1 MKITAVTTQKNEG
14 AFLLEWI
21 AYHKLI
27 GFTDIVILS
36 NDCEDGSDIML
47 DHLSKSGEITH
58 VHNDGP
64 YDDRGIQ
71 FAALKLA
78 DRQQA
83 VKDAD
88 WVMHLDIDEFL
99 NVHVGTGHVSDLIA
113 ALPEADAIA
122 LTWRMFGNN
131 GVIEYK
137 DRLVTDQFA
146 RAAPKIMHWPWRAF
160 MIKTLYR
167 NNGIYGKLGV
177 HRPKQPDNDRVKNAR
192 WFSGSGDVLSSAYRT
207 KQLFS
212 DYTQDNYKFAQINH
226 YALGAMHSFI
236 LKAIRGRSGSSY
248 QGLNMD
254 YWCDRNFCQEEDKT
268 IQRHHAAL
276 IPEIEKLREDAQ
288 IAKLHD
294 QAVAWRHDSFAK
306 AMKDEEYRAL
316 MGRLLITPP
325 SQPMPARFA
334 AQLRQ
339 KS

>member
-21 AYHKLI
+21 AYHKII

-36 NDCEDGSDIML
+36 NDCEDGSDEML
-47 DHLSKSGEITH
+47 DHLSKSGEIIH
-58 VHNDGP
+58 LRNDGP

-71 FAALKLA
+71 FAALKRA
-78 DRQQA
+78 DRQKA
-83 VKDAD
+83 VKEAD
-88 WVMHLDIDEFL
+88 WIMHLDIDEFL
-99 NVHVGTGHVSDLIA
+99 IIHVGDGKITDLIA

-131 GVIEYK
+131 GIIEYK
-137 DRLVTDQFA
+137 DRQITDQFA

-167 NNGIYGKLGV
+167 NTGIYGKLGV
-177 HRPKQPDNDRVKNAR
+177 HRPKQPDSDRVKDAR
-192 WFSGSGDVLSSAYRT
+192 WFSGSGEVLPSAFKT

-212 DYTQDNYKFAQINH
+212 DYTQDNYKLAQINH
-226 YALGAMHSFI
+226 YALGAMQSFI
-236 LKAIRGRSGSSY
+236 LKAMRGRSGSSY

-268 IQRHHAAL
+268 IQRHNAAL
-276 IPEIEKLREDAQ
+276 MGEIERLRGDAK

-294 QAVAWRHDSFAK
+294 KAVAWRHDSFAK

>member
-36 NDCEDGSDIML
+36 NDCEDGSDVML

-71 FAALKLA
+71 LAALKLA

-83 VKDAD
+83 VKEAD
-88 WVMHLDIDEFL
+88 CVMHLDIDEFL
-99 NVHVGTGHVSDLIA
+99 NVHVGEGHVSDLIA

-122 LTWRMFGNN
+122 LTWQMFGNN

-192 WFSGSGDVLSSAYRT
+192 WFSGSGDVLSSEYRT
-207 KQLFS
+207 KKTVFGFYAGQL
-212 DYTQDNYKFAQINH
+212 
-226 YALGAMHSFI
+226 
-236 LKAIRGRSGSSY
+236 
-248 QGLNMD
+248 
-254 YWCDRNFCQEEDKT
+254 
-268 IQRHHAAL
+268 
-276 IPEIEKLREDAQ
+276 
-288 IAKLHD
+288 
-294 QAVAWRHDSFAK
+294 
-306 AMKDEEYRAL
+306 
-316 MGRLLITPP
+316 
-325 SQPMPARFA
+325 
-334 AQLRQ
+334 
-339 KS
+339 

>member
-36 NDCEDGSDIML
+36 NDCEDGSDVML

-83 VKDAD
+83 VKEAD

-99 NVHVGTGHVSDLIA
+99 NNHLGEDHVSDLIA

-131 GVIEYK
+131 GIIEYK

-167 NNGIYGKLGV
+167 NNGIYGKIGV
-177 HRPKQPDNDRVKNAR
+177 HRPKQHDNDRVKNAC
-192 WFSGSGDVLSSAYRT
+192 WFSGNTVCIHNYGPDIGQPRNRILSTTAWT
-207 KQLFS
+207 
-212 DYTQDNYKFAQINH
+212 A
-226 YALGAMHSFI
+226 
-236 LKAIRGRSGSSY
+236 
-248 QGLNMD
+248 
-254 YWCDRNFCQEEDKT
+254 RN
-268 IQRHHAAL
+268 
-276 IPEIEKLREDAQ
+276 DA
-288 IAKLHD
+288 
-294 QAVAWRHDSFAK
+294 SFARHFM
-306 AMKDEEYRAL
+306 AHAGTTGSVTDTIGM
-316 MGRLLITPP
+316 
-325 SQPMPARFA
+325 
-334 AQLRQ
+334 
-339 KS
+339 